1 MLAGGTG
8 LNRKVTSVTVGEV
21 PDIAD
26 WLTGG
31 EVVLSTMFAV
41 RGDAERQRE
50 FCSRVMLADAAALF
64 VKTGRFVGG
73 IPADIL
79 ELADKRGFPV
89 VEVPQS
95 LRWTRLMQDVTEL
108 IISRQASLLAQSQTI
123 HSSLLQV
130 VMRGGSWQDL
140 ADEAARLL
148 GWPVLLLD
156 ASLEL
161 LSASGCPD
169 NLLAELEV
177 SLPVPEVHAM
187 FSRPLVGGKPLRLE
201 EPGLPA
207 MFVFPVV
214 ASHERLGYVCALTQ
228 REELSPN
235 QVMTLEHTATV
246 AALEMALD
254 RARFETE
261 VRLKGDF
268 VDQVVDGGESVGD
281 RLLRR
286 GVFLGCDLSQGA
298 AVILLG
304 VDEADGLVV
313 RRNLEREDLDRRV
326 ERFLALCTRHVSA
339 HERSSLVSL
348 KAGRIVVFVCGATAH
363 DAQAQKCLAEQLKEL
378 GERELELSISAG
390 MGGFAARPERL
401 SRGYQEALIAL
412 RAARRLQGPGGVMH
426 FYDVGSYRLLLDI
439 WERDPGEIRALYED
453 TVAPLDR
460 YDEANST
467 QLMETLQVF
476 FKNNESLSQTAAEL
490 HAHRHTIR
498 YRLEKI
504 AEITGLSVLDTEH
517 KERLSLGLKARTLVV
532 G

>member
-1 MLAGGTG
+1 MLAGEAG
-8 LNRKVTSVTVGEV
+8 LNRRVTSVTVGEV

-31 EVVLSTMFAV
+31 ELVLSTMFAV
-41 RGDAERQRE
+41 RGDAERQRD
-50 FCSRVMLADAAALF
+50 FCKRVMMADAAALF
-64 VKTGRFVGG
+64 VKIGRFVWGM
-73 IPADIL
+73 PEEIL
-79 ELADKRGFPV
+79 ELADKRGFPI

-95 LRWTRLMQDVTEL
+95 LRWTRLMQEVTEL
-108 IISRQASLLAQSQTI
+108 IISRQAMLLAQSQAI

-130 VMRGGSWQDL
+130 VVRGGSWQNL

-161 LSASGCPD
+161 LGVSGYPED
-169 NLLAELEV
+169 LLPELEK
-177 SLPVPEVHAM
+177 SLQVPEIQAL
-187 FSRPLVGGKPLRLE
+187 FSRSRTGDKLLRLE

-228 REELSPN
+228 QDQLSPN

-268 VDQVVDGGESVGD
+268 VDQVVDGGEAVGD

-304 VDEADGLVV
+304 IDEADGLVL
-313 RRNLEREDLDRRV
+313 RKNLERENLDRRI
-326 ERFLALCTRHVSA
+326 ERFLALCTRQVSML
-339 HERSSLVSL
+339 EKSSLVSL

-363 DAQAQKCLAEQLKEL
+363 DAQAQRRLAEQLKGLGENEL
-378 GERELELSISAG
+378 GLSVSVG
-390 MGGFAARPERL
+390 MGGFAGRPERL
-401 SRGYQEALIAL
+401 SRGYQEALVAL
-412 RAARRLQGPGGVMH
+412 RVARKLQGPGGAMH
-426 FYDVGSYRLLLDI
+426 FYEVGSYRLLLDI

-453 TVAPLDR
+453 SVAPLDR
-460 YDEANST
+460 YDEANGS
-467 QLMETLQVF
+467 QLLETLQVF
-476 FKNNESLSQTAAEL
+476 FKNNESLNRTAAEL

-504 AEITGLSVLDTEH
+504 AEITGLSVLETEH
-517 KERLSLGLKARTLVV
+517 KERLSLGLKARILVL